1 MRLLII
7 GGTSRLGRALAR
19 ACPSAT
25 SMVRCNA
32 DGDAVVS
39 VSGYHAA
46 RVSDFVGFDAVVN
59 CAGLVKGEVEALHD
73 ATVKSPGQLAARA
86 FEAGVRHFV
95 PVSSFA
101 IHGRAG
107 LFNDNT
113 PIEPNGHSWDAR
125 SAGGGALICE
135 LTRRAGVRGKGE

>member
-7 GGTSRLGRALAR
+7 GGSSRLGRAIAR

-25 SMVRCNA
+25 SMVRGNA

-59 CAGLVKGEVEALHD
+59 CAGLVKGAVEALHD
-73 ATVKSPGQLAARA
+73 ANVKLPVQLYAREV
-86 FEAGVRHFV
+86 EAGVRQCV
-95 PVSSFA
+95 QASSFT
-101 IHGRAG
+101 
-107 LFNDNT
+107 D
-113 PIEPNGHSWDAR
+113 HS
-125 SAGGGALICE
+125 SADTDRRGGCRE
-135 LTRRAGVRGKGE
+135 KEDMDGKI

>member
-1 MRLLII
+1 MRLWII
-7 GGTSRLGRALAR
+7 GGNSRLGRAIAR

-25 SMVRCNA
+25 SMVRGNA

-73 ATVKSPGQLAARA
+73 ANVKLPVQLAARA
-86 FEAGVRHFV
+86 VEAGVRRSEEHTSELQSLMRISYAVFCLTKKKN
-95 PVSSFA
+95 
-101 IHGRAG
+101 IHQYK
-107 LFNDNT
+107 
-113 PIEPNGHSWDAR
+113 
-125 SAGGGALICE
+125 
-135 LTRRAGVRGKGE
+135 V

>member
-7 GGTSRLGRALAR
+7 GGSSRLGRAIAR

-25 SMVRCNA
+25 SMVRGNA

-59 CAGLVKGEVEALHD
+59 CAGLVKGEAEALHD
-73 ATVKSPGQLAARA
+73 ATVKLPVPLAARA
-86 FEAGVRHFV
+86 VEAACRHSV
-95 PVSSFA
+95 AVSAFP
-101 IHGRAG
+101 IRGRAD
-107 LFNDNT
+107 LIT
-113 PIEPNGHSWDAR
+113 VHTHAR
-125 SAGGGALICE
+125 THGPSGQAKTAVGTGA
-135 LTRRAGVRGKGE
+135 RAG